1 MDRKEVDGEHDD
13 DGDQHLGHF
22 ATGPELIVQG
32 PVGRVQPEIRL
43 NYIFIKKFNNIIG
56 RQRSQKNAIKG
67 LNKSRLGQGFFSF
80 HPLGNVSII

>member
-32 PVGRVQPEIRL
+32 PVGRVQPEIRF
-43 NYIFIKKFNNIIG
+43 NYNFTKLLTILLADNVAK
-56 RQRSQKNAIKG
+56 RM
-67 LNKSRLGQGFFSF
+67 
-80 HPLGNVSII
+80 PLRV